1 MSQAAAAAAPA
12 APAKKGKGKLLII
25 LGIVLALLAAGG
37 AAAYV
42 VTKKKHDAQ
51 AESADADD
59 AEVSHAKQAKKKKKK
74 KAEGAPVF
82 ITLDP
87 FTVNLA
93 DTDADRLAQIAVVL
107 EADDKKADE
116 ALKAQ
121 MPAVRNAIL
130 LLLSSKTAREILTLE
145 GKQKLAG
152 EIAAAANG
160 RLDEGSIE
168 AVNFS
173 QFIVQ

>member
-1 MSQAAAAAAPA
+1 MSEANAT

-25 LGIVLALLAAGG
+25 AGIALALLGGGG

-42 VTKKKHDAQ
+42 MTQKTHDAH
-51 AESADADD
+51 AEADEADA
-59 AEVSHAKQAKKKKKK
+59 EETEQRAKPAKKKKKK

-82 ITLDP
+82 ITLEP

-93 DTDADRLAQIAVVL
+93 DTESDRLAQVAVVL

-130 LLLSSKTAREILTLE
+130 LLLSSKTAKELLTLE
-145 GKQKLAG
+145 GKQKLAA
-152 EIAAAANG
+152 EIAEAAAK

-168 AVNFS
+168 TVHFS